1 MRQTPG
7 CWKIPE
13 EQYGERIRVIL
24 IQKQYLEEIT
34 KELREAIK
42 KWAKIRDSVI

>member
-13 EQYGERIRVIL
+13 EQYAERIRVIQ
-24 IQKQYLEEIT
+24 IHKKHLENIM
-34 KELREAIK
+34 KELRDAIK
-42 KWAKIRDSVI
+42 KW